1 MKLLKKIARLTQNHK
16 PTSDNDRIMT
26 AYIDDLVDIVGSMSV
41 SPKVF
46 TRWIPNDGKNE
57 PDHLEDVLVYLGDGL
72 VEVARFNDGSF
83 ETLEEM
89 DIGDMVL
96 YWRQMV
102 VLPE

>member
-1 MKLLKKIARLTQNHK
+1 MKLLKKIAKIVASHK
-16 PTSDNDRIMT
+16 PTSDADRIMT
-26 AYIDDLVDIVGSMSV
+26 AYIDDLVDIVESMSV

-46 TRWIPNDGKNE
+46 IRWIPNDGKNE

-89 DIGDMVL
+89 DIGDMVI

>member
-1 MKLLKKIARLTQNHK
+1 MKLLKKIARLVDNHK
-16 PTSDNDRIMT
+16 PVSKGESITLS
-26 AYIDDLVDIVGSMSV
+26 YIDDLIDILGSKAV
-41 SPKVF
+41 PPEVF
-46 TRWIPNDGKNE
+46 SRWIKNDGRNNPE
-57 PDHLEDVLVYLGDGL
+57 HLEDVLVYLGDGL

-89 DIGDMVL
+89 DIGDMVI